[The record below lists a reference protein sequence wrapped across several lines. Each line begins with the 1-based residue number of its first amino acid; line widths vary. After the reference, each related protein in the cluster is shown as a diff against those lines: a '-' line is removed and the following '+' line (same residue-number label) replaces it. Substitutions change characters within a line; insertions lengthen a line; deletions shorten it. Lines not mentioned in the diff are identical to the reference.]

1 MPRIA
6 EIRVG
11 YVAIPI
17 VTPFD
22 CTVFFLF
29 VDSRFL
35 SSHNLWVIRLPQ

>member
-11 YVAIPI
+11 YVEIPI

-22 CTVFFLF
+22 CMIRT
-29 VDSRFL
+29 SRVAIT
-35 SSHNLWVIRLPQ
+35 HGHRIRL